1 MASPIAA
8 FITEPDMEQEKP
20 VGRLLGILLLVHLAG
35 GLILPYVLIDRAMAP
50 AGSVIENAA
59 QHATYVRT
67 AVVLF
72 IAAAGLVL
80 TIAITAWPVFRQ
92 HDERLAIAF
101 VALAAANLALQ
112 LVESGTVLTLVS
124 LGNELAANA
133 GDAALQ
139 AAGTAAVFARRWAH
153 FTQLLTVVSWLFV
166 LYLTLWRTALVPR
179 LLAALGMLTTLLQIT
194 GVPARAILGLD
205 LIMPLAMPLAPVHV
219 ALACWLIARGLQAR
233 DRLDVRIA
241 HADIAPLSS
250 R

>member
-8 FITEPDMEQEKP
+8 FIAEPDMEQEKH
-20 VGRLLGILLLVHLAG
+20 VGRLLGVLLLVHLAG
-35 GLILPYVLIDRAMAP
+35 GLILPYVLLDLAMAP

-59 QHATYVRT
+59 QHAVYVRT

-92 HDERLAIAF
+92 HHERLALAF

-139 AAGTAAVFARRWAH
+139 AAGTAAVLARRWAH

-194 GVPARAILGLD
+194 GVPARAILGFD

-219 ALACWLIARGLQAR
+219 ALACWLIVKGLRARAR
-233 DRLDVRIA
+233 PEA
-241 HADIAPLSS
+241 HIGHPDLARLSS